1 MNKFFRRFAEQ
12 LAVAVGTPWAFIAAV
27 FVLMAWAATGP
38 SFGYSQHWQL
48 VVNSFTTIITFLM
61 VFVIQNT
68 QNRDF
73 QALQL
78 KLDELLRVSPTAH
91 RGIINLQE
99 LTDVELHS
107 LERAYQQLREES
119 GATSEQVIEEISR
132 SLEKRPRD

>member
-12 LAVAVGTPWAFIAAV
+12 LAVAVGTPWAFMAAV